1 VTVEEAIVAR
11 LLAVPAVTSL
21 VADRISRHT
30 RDQDPAAIPAITYEG
45 AGLEEIVSLDGPTG
59 AGRVS
64 LQIDCWAA
72 DGDGAEVLALE
83 VRDALQV
90 SAGSGINAAFRK
102 NKVGAEQDPEVQV
115 WRVRSTW
122 NVHYSAAVAA

>member
-1 VTVEEAIVAR
+1 VTVEAALVAR
-11 LLAVPAVTSL
+11 LLEVVAVTSL
-21 VADRISRHT
+21 VGDRISRHT
-30 RDQDPAAIPAITYEG
+30 RDQDPAALPAVTYEG

-59 AGRVS
+59 AGRIS

-72 DGDGAEVLALE
+72 DGDGAEALALA

-90 SAGSGINAAFRK
+90 SGGAGINAAFRK
-102 NKVGAEQDPEVQV
+102 NKIGAEQDPEVQV

-122 NVHYSAAVAA
+122 NVHYSAALAA